1 MNLHLTY
8 FGDNNFSIGKNRI
21 RSQAENFG
29 VFKTILEY
37 GEEDLKNNEFWETH
51 AKKMMGLR
59 SGSNKRY
66 YGYYASRMDDTL
78 AGWTYTRHTNSIC
91 LTPPEAWKRIP
102 EVVNVNWYKRPIYYS
117 DLHDG
122 YFISNSQEY
131 VDKVE
136 ELGALVEYEDKPLAP
151 RWKHKNEGFHMCFH
165 RHYCNQP

>member
-1 MNLHLTY
+1 MCS
-8 FGDNNFSIGKNRI
+8 D
-21 RSQAENFG
+21 ENQS
-29 VFKTILEY
+29 EPECHY
-37 GEEDLKNNEFWETH
+37 PED
-51 AKKMMGLR
+51 G
-59 SGSNKRY
+59 Y
-66 YGYYASRMDDTL
+66 YGYYSSRMDETL
-78 AGWTYTRHTNSIC
+78 MGWTYTRHTNSIC
-91 LTPPEAWKRIP
+91 LTPPESWKRIP

-136 ELGALVEYEDKPLAP
+136 ELGALIEYEDKPLAP